1 MGVLWLD
8 EVDKDDVPLVG
19 GKGANLGELLRVG
32 IPVPEGFVVDA
43 NTFKQFIES
52 TGLKNKIMEILN
64 SIDVNNVNELEEA
77 SKKIRK
83 MIEETPM
90 PKEIEEEIKKA
101 YRQLCEEVG
110 EEVYVA
116 VRSSATA
123 EDLPSVAEDEFVL
136 VKINGFVRLMSVKD
150 VYEEFHK
157 GSKVEIPAMKDGKV
171 VWAEVKD
178 VYKHNGYGKML
189 KIKTKS
195 GREIVVS
202 PNHSIILLDE
212 KKLEPYV
219 VPYAKD
225 VVGKRVPVTA
235 KIETNPILR
244 ELNLAEMFE
253 CYERDGRVTFK
264 DDKRRKGLPKILK
277 LDEDTMF
284 FFGLFLADGT
294 VDLKGRCVVVT
305 SKHKEL
311 VESVMTFAKKLGLK
325 ASVDKRGN
333 VRIYSIDLVEFMTRM
348 FIERFDGVG
357 KGKTCKT
364 KRIPDFVFNVSESL
378 IGNFLAGLFDG
389 DGYVGDEISLT
400 TTSKLMCVG
409 IVKLLEMLGIAPYIR
424 EKNGY
429 YTIYIPKAYL
439 SKFAEK
445 IPLRAKADRLREV
458 VEKWKESKK
467 FDFYEVFQPE
477 LEIDLPKVEKK
488 VAFCPICG
496 SKLSKTSKYKGRER
510 YLCKSCRKTFYS
522 DEVKFKV
529 VDVDAVRDLKGR
541 FKSGIVPHNAGKF
554 SRNVGK
560 RKLMEIASRYG
571 LNLKFVNDELLW
583 DVVEDVDEIEYSGV
597 VYDFVI
603 PEIENF
609 ACGLGGIITHNSASF
624 AGQQETYLNVK
635 GEDEVVDKVKKC
647 WSSLYTPRAIF
658 YRVQQGFRHEDVSI
672 AVVVQKMVNSEKSGV
687 MFTSHP
693 ITGEKIAIIEAVFGL
708 GEAIVS
714 GEVTPDHYEYDR
726 IQRKLINVQIAYKK
740 FMLTRQDGKTV
751 RVELGEKGKERVL
764 SDQEIE
770 ELVKL
775 GEIIEEHYGHPQ
787 DVEWAIEK
795 GKIYIVQ
802 SRPITTIKGK
812 VETEEVEEGEIL
824 VKGLGA
830 SPGIGVGKVKIV
842 LSSDE
847 INKVEEGDVL
857 VTTMTTPDM
866 VPAMRKASAIVTDE
880 GGLTCHAAI
889 VSRELGIPA
898 VVGTGNATKVL
909 KEGMIVTVD
918 GDKGLVYKGALKEKR
933 KEEVKT
939 VAIAPQIIT
948 ATEVKVNLSI
958 PDVAEKVAKETNA
971 DGVGLLRIEHMVL
984 SLKKHPMKY
993 IKDGEID
1000 VYIDELYRGLKK
1012 VVKAFYPKPVWIRT
1026 LDAPTDEFRS
1036 MEGGENEPVESNPM
1050 LGYRGI
1056 RRDLKEEM
1064 HFRAEMRAIKKLID
1078 EGYTNIGIMLPLV
1091 TRVEEV
1097 KRAKEIALEEGIPLD
1112 KIDFG
1117 IMVETPAC
1125 ALIIEDI
1132 IRECGITFISFG
1144 TNDLTQYT
1152 LAVDRNN
1159 ENVAYL
1165 YSEKHPAVL
1174 KLIEH
1179 VINVCKKYG
1188 VKTSICGQAGSDPK
1202 FAEMLVKMGID
1213 SISANPDAVQRVRE
1227 AVARIEK
1234 KLILE
1239 KIRNL

>member
-19 GKGANLGELLRVG
+19 GKGANLGELLRLG

-52 TGLKNKIMEILN
+52 TGLKDKIMEILD
-64 SIDVNNVNELEEA
+64 SVDINNMSELEEA
-77 SKKIRK
+77 SKKIRE
-83 MIEETPM
+83 MIEKTPM
-90 PKEIEEEIKKA
+90 PKEIEEEIRKA

-123 EDLPSVAEDEFVL
+123 EDLPS
-136 VKINGFVRLMSVKD
+136 
-150 VYEEFHK
+150 
-157 GSKVEIPAMKDGKV
+157 
-171 VWAEVKD
+171 
-178 VYKHNGYGKML
+178 
-189 KIKTKS
+189 
-195 GREIVVS
+195 
-202 PNHSIILLDE
+202 
-212 KKLEPYV
+212 
-219 VPYAKD
+219 
-225 VVGKRVPVTA
+225 
-235 KIETNPILR
+235 
-244 ELNLAEMFE
+244 
-253 CYERDGRVTFK
+253 
-264 DDKRRKGLPKILK
+264 
-277 LDEDTMF
+277 
-284 FFGLFLADGT
+284 
-294 VDLKGRCVVVT
+294 
-305 SKHKEL
+305 
-311 VESVMTFAKKLGLK
+311 
-325 ASVDKRGN
+325 
-333 VRIYSIDLVEFMTRM
+333 
-348 FIERFDGVG
+348 
-357 KGKTCKT
+357 
-364 KRIPDFVFNVSESL
+364 
-378 IGNFLAGLFDG
+378 
-389 DGYVGDEISLT
+389 
-400 TTSKLMCVG
+400 
-409 IVKLLEMLGIAPYIR
+409 
-424 EKNGY
+424 
-429 YTIYIPKAYL
+429 
-439 SKFAEK
+439 
-445 IPLRAKADRLREV
+445 
-458 VEKWKESKK
+458 
-467 FDFYEVFQPE
+467 
-477 LEIDLPKVEKK
+477 
-488 VAFCPICG
+488 
-496 SKLSKTSKYKGRER
+496 
-510 YLCKSCRKTFYS
+510 
-522 DEVKFKV
+522 
-529 VDVDAVRDLKGR
+529 
-541 FKSGIVPHNAGKF
+541 
-554 SRNVGK
+554 
-560 RKLMEIASRYG
+560 
-571 LNLKFVNDELLW
+571 
-583 DVVEDVDEIEYSGV
+583 
-597 VYDFVI
+597 
-603 PEIENF
+603 
-609 ACGLGGIITHNSASF
+609 ASF

-635 GEDEVVDKVKKC
+635 GEDEVVDKVRKC
-647 WSSLYTPRAIF
+647 WGSLYTPRAIF

-714 GEVTPDHYEYDR
+714 GAVTPDHYEYDR
-726 IQRKLINVQIAYKK
+726 VQRKLIKVQVAYKK
-740 FMLTRQDGKTV
+740 FMLTRRDGKTV
-751 RVELGEKGKERVL
+751 KVELGEKGGERVL

-775 GEIIEEHYGHPQ
+775 GEVIEDHYGHPQ
-787 DVEWAIEK
+787 DVEWAIER

-812 VETEEVEEGEIL
+812 VEVEEVEEGEIL

-830 SPGIGVGKVKIV
+830 SPGIGIGKVKIV

-918 GDKGLVYKGALKEKR
+918 GDKGLVYKGALKEKK
-933 KEEVKT
+933 KEEVKA
-939 VAIAPQIIT
+939 VAMVPQIVT
-948 ATEVKVNLSI
+948 ATEVKVNISI

-1000 VYIDELYRGLKK
+1000 VYIDELYKGLKK

-1036 MEGGENEPVESNPM
+1036 MEGGEDEPIEANPM

-1056 RRDLKEEM
+1056 RRDLKEDI

-1078 EGYTNIGIMLPLV
+1078 EGYTNVGIMLPLV
-1091 TRVEEV
+1091 TRVDEV
-1097 KRAKEIALEEGIPLD
+1097 KKAKEIALEEGIPLD

-1132 IRECGITFISFG
+1132 IKECGITFISFG

-1202 FAEMLVKMGID
+1202 FAEILVRMGID

-1227 AVARIEK
+1227 TVARIEK
-1234 KLILE
+1234 KIILE
-1239 KIRNL
+1239 KIRNLQL